1 MEAHLQSLIGFF
13 SAHPDYA
20 LAAVLASAFLESL
33 AFIGT
38 IIPGSTI
45 VFVAGVLVGLR
56 VLEPWL
62 VGAFAIAGAVL
73 GDGISFWLGHRYVDA
88 IRDAWPIR
96 RYPNLLARGQAYFAA
111 NGGRSVFLGRFIGP
125 VRAIVPI
132 VAGMS
137 NMSARHFYAMNVLSA
152 FAWAAAHLLPGMLF
166 GASLELAGAVSSRLV
181 ALVAVLVVGLWI
193 ITQLTRLTIR
203 FGWPVIKRLL
213 ARMYMRASTATSP
226 FVRAFAALVDPS
238 RRESMSLLIS
248 AALLVAGAWL
258 FLAVAEDVVTNDPL
272 VDIDRSIYL
281 SLQGLRTRWGDD
293 VMVTV
298 TQLGSAYVMIPLV
311 AAIGVWFAI
320 TRRFRTLLYWVA
332 AATFTEVLVWVLKV
346 ALARAR
352 PPTAY
357 AAIDEYSFPSGHA
370 ALGMVVFGFLAFLL
384 GHGKPGW
391 QQSAYALYAAGMAV
405 LVAFSRLYLGAHW
418 FSDVIASFGLGIAWI
433 ALLGIAY
440 IHHVRE
446 RPIRGTPVL
455 LIVLATL
462 TFVGGSYAGN
472 HHERDLARYAK
483 PATMRTLRVDAW
495 KRGEWRSLPDARA
508 EIGGEREE
516 PFSVQWIATGD
527 DIAQR
532 LITAGWERPA
542 RWRSAAT
549 LLWLLPSTPIG
560 QLPVLPK
567 LDQGEPPTL
576 TFIRALDARRRVV
589 IRLWHVADAIED
601 APSQRVP
608 LWTGIVT
615 IEQARSQW
623 GLVAVAR
630 TTPETPA
637 PEQVLAKALQG
648 EHVAVETRS
657 STKRD
662 VLLAW

>member
-1 MEAHLQSLIGFF
+1 VEGQLQSLIGFF
-13 SAHPDYA
+13 SAHPDFA
-20 LAAVLASAFLESL
+20 LAAVFSAAFLEGL
-33 AFIGT
+33 ALVGT
-38 IIPGSTI
+38 VIPGSSI
-45 VFVAGVLVGLR
+45 VFAAGVLVGLR
-56 VLEPWL
+56 VLEPWP
-62 VGAFAIAGAVL
+62 VAAFAIAGAVL
-73 GDGISFWLGHRYVDA
+73 GDGISFWIGHRYVDA
-88 IRDAWPIR
+88 IRDVWPIR
-96 RYPNLLARGQAYFAA
+96 RYPNLLARGQAYFAR
-111 NGGRSVFLGRFIGP
+111 NGGKSVFLGRFIGP

-137 NMSARHFYAMNVLSA
+137 AMSARHFYAMNVLSA

-181 ALVAVLVVGLWI
+181 ALVGVLVVGLWS
-193 ITQLTRLTIR
+193 ITQLTRLALHY
-203 FGWPVIKRLL
+203 GWPAAKQVLERVFI
-213 ARMYMRASTATSP
+213 RASAASGP
-226 FVRAFAALVDPS
+226 FARAFVAVVDPA

-272 VDIDRSIYL
+272 VDVDRSIYL

-311 AAIGVWFAI
+311 AVVGVWFAI
-320 TRRFRTLLYWVA
+320 TRRFRTLAYWVA
-332 AATFTEVLVWVLKV
+332 AATFAEVMVWVLKT

-357 AAIDEYSFPSGHA
+357 AAIDEYAFPSGHA
-370 ALGMVVFGFLAFLL
+370 ALGLVVFGFLAFLL

-391 QQSAYALYAAGMAV
+391 QQTAYALCAAGIAV

-418 FSDVIASFGLGIAWI
+418 MSDVIASFGLGIAWI

-440 IHHVRE
+440 SHHVRE
-446 RPIRGTPVL
+446 RPVRGTPVL

-462 TFVGGSYAGN
+462 TFVGGSYAAN

-483 PATMRTLRVDAW
+483 PVTMRTLRIDAW
-495 KRGEWRSLPDARA
+495 RRGEWRSLPDARA
-508 EIGGEREE
+508 EIGGGREE
-516 PFSVQWIATGD
+516 PFSVQWIAPRD

-532 LITAGWERPA
+532 LIAAGWEQPA

-567 LDQGEPPTL
+567 LDQGQPPAL
-576 TFIRALDARRRVV
+576 TFIHTLDARRRVV

-601 APSQRVP
+601 APSRRVP
-608 LWTGIVT
+608 LWAGIVT

-623 GLVAVAR
+623 GLIGVAR

-637 PEQVLAKALQG
+637 PEQVLANALQG
-648 EHVAVETRS
+648 RHVAVETRPT
-657 STKRD
+657 TKRN
-662 VLLAW
+662 VLLVW

>member
-1 MEAHLQSLIGFF
+1 
-13 SAHPDYA
+13 
-20 LAAVLASAFLESL
+20 
-33 AFIGT
+33 
-38 IIPGSTI
+38 
-45 VFVAGVLVGLR
+45 
-56 VLEPWL
+56 
-62 VGAFAIAGAVL
+62 
-73 GDGISFWLGHRYVDA
+73 
-88 IRDAWPIR
+88 
-96 RYPNLLARGQAYFAA
+96 
-111 NGGRSVFLGRFIGP
+111 
-125 VRAIVPI
+125 
-132 VAGMS
+132 
-137 NMSARHFYAMNVLSA
+137 
-152 FAWAAAHLLPGMLF
+152 MLF

-181 ALVAVLVVGLWI
+181 ALVGVLVVGLWS
-193 ITQLTRLTIR
+193 ITQLTRLAIR
-203 FGWPVIKRLL
+203 YGWPALKRVL
-213 ARMYMRASTATSP
+213 ARVFIRASAASGP
-226 FVRAFAALVDPS
+226 FARAFAALVDPA

-258 FLAVAEDVVTNDPL
+258 FLAVAEDVITNDPL
-272 VDIDRSIYL
+272 VDADRSIYL

-311 AAIGVWFAI
+311 AVVGVWFAI
-320 TRRFRTLLYWVA
+320 TRRFRTLAYWVA
-332 AATFTEVLVWVLKV
+332 AATFAEVLVWVLKV

-391 QQSAYALYAAGMAV
+391 QQTAYALCAAGIAV

-418 FSDVIASFGLGIAWI
+418 ISDVIASFGLGIAWI

-440 IHHVRE
+440 SHHVRE
-446 RPIRGTPVL
+446 RPVRGTPVL

-462 TFVGGSYAGN
+462 TFVGGSYAAN
-472 HHERDLARYAK
+472 HHDRDLARYAK
-483 PATMRTLRVDAW
+483 PVTTRTLRIDAW
-495 KRGEWRSLPDARA
+495 RRGEWRSLPDARA
-508 EIGGEREE
+508 EIGGQREE
-516 PFSVQWIATGD
+516 PFSVQWITPRD

-532 LITAGWERPA
+532 LIAVGWERPA

-567 LDQGEPPTL
+567 LDQGQPPALTL
-576 TFIRALDARRRVV
+576 IRPIDARRRVV
-589 IRLWHVADAIED
+589 IRLWHVADIIED
-601 APSQRVP
+601 MPPQRVP

-623 GLVAVAR
+623 GLIAVAR

-637 PEQVLAKALQG
+637 PEEVLANALRG
-648 EHVAVETRS
+648 EHAAVETRS
-657 STKRD
+657 STQRD
-662 VLLAW
+662 VLLVW

>member
-1 MEAHLQSLIGFF
+1 MEGQLQSLIGFF

-20 LAAVLASAFLESL
+20 LAAVFAAAFLESL
-33 AFIGT
+33 AFVGT
-38 IIPGSTI
+38 IIPGSSI
-45 VFVAGVLVGLR
+45 VFVGGVLVGLR
-56 VLEPWL
+56 VLEPWP
-62 VGAFAIAGAVL
+62 VGAFAIVGAVL

-88 IRDAWPIR
+88 IRDVWPIR

-137 NMSARHFYAMNVLSA
+137 AMSARHFYAMNVLSA
-152 FAWAAAHLLPGMLF
+152 FAWAAAHLVPGVLF
-166 GASLELAGAVSSRLV
+166 GASLELAGAVSSRLL
-181 ALVAVLVVGLWI
+181 ALVAVLVAGLWI
-193 ITQLTRLTIR
+193 ITQLTRLAIR
-203 FGWPVIKRLL
+203 FGWPVIKRVLE
-213 ARMYMRASTATSP
+213 RVYMRASAATSP

-248 AALLVAGAWL
+248 AALLVSGAWL

-272 VDIDRSIYL
+272 VDVDRSIYL

-311 AAIGVWFAI
+311 VVVGAWFAI
-320 TRRFRTLLYWVA
+320 TRRFRTLAYWIA
-332 AATFTEVLVWVLKV
+332 AATFAEVLVWMLKV

-384 GHGKPGW
+384 GHGKPVW
-391 QQSAYALYAAGMAV
+391 QQTAYALCAAGIAV

-418 FSDVIASFGLGIAWI
+418 ISDVIASFGLGIAWI

-440 IHHVRE
+440 SHHVRE
-446 RPIRGTPVL
+446 RPVRGTPVL

-462 TFVGGSYAGN
+462 TFVGGSYAAN
-472 HHERDLARYAK
+472 HHDRDLARYAK
-483 PATMRTLRVDAW
+483 PITTRTLRIDAW
-495 KRGEWRSLPDARA
+495 RRGEWRSLPDARA
-508 EIGGEREE
+508 EIGGQREE
-516 PFSVQWIATGD
+516 PFSVQWIAPRD

-532 LITAGWERPA
+532 LIAAGWEQPA
-542 RWRSAAT
+542 RWRSSAA

-567 LDQGEPPTL
+567 LDQGQPPALTL
-576 TFIRALDARRRVV
+576 IRPIDARRRVV

-601 APSQRVP
+601 APSERVP

-623 GLVAVAR
+623 GLIAVAR

-637 PEQVLAKALQG
+637 PEEELANALQG
-648 EHVAVETRS
+648 EHVAVETRP

-662 VLLAW
+662 VLLVW

>member
-13 SAHPDYA
+13 SAHPGYA
-20 LAAVLASAFLESL
+20 LAAVFAAAFLESL

-38 IIPGSTI
+38 IIPGSSI

-56 VLEPWL
+56 VLEPWP

-125 VRAIVPI
+125 VRAIVPV

-152 FAWAAAHLLPGMLF
+152 LVWAVAHLLPGMLF

-193 ITQLTRLTIR
+193 ITQLTRLAIG

-258 FLAVAEDVVTNDPL
+258 FLAVVEDVVTNDPL
-272 VDIDRSIYL
+272 VDVDRSIYL

-311 AAIGVWFAI
+311 AAVGAWFAI
-320 TRRFRTLLYWVA
+320 ARRFRTLLYWVA
-332 AATFTEVLVWVLKV
+332 AATFAEVLVWVLKV
-346 ALARAR
+346 ALGRAR

-384 GHGKPGW
+384 GRGKPGW
-391 QQSAYALYAAGMAV
+391 QQSAYALCAAGIAV

-440 IHHVRE
+440 IHNVRE
-446 RPIRGTPVL
+446 RPIRGAPVL

-508 EIGGEREE
+508 EIGGDREE
-516 PFSVQWIATGD
+516 PFSVQWIATRD

-532 LITAGWERPA
+532 LIAAGWERPA

-567 LDQGEPPTL
+567 LDEGEPPAL

-662 VLLAW
+662 LLLAW

>member
-20 LAAVLASAFLESL
+20 LAAVFAAAFLESL

-38 IIPGSTI
+38 IIPGSSI
-45 VFVAGVLVGLR
+45 VFVGGVLVGLR
-56 VLEPWL
+56 VLEPWP

-88 IRDAWPIR
+88 IRDVWPIR
-96 RYPNLLARGQAYFAA
+96 RYPNLLARGQAYFAQ

-137 NMSARHFYAMNVLSA
+137 AMSARHFYAMNVLSA
-152 FAWAAAHLLPGMLF
+152 FAWAAAHLVPGVLF
-166 GASLELAGAVSSRLV
+166 GASLELAGAVSSRLL

-193 ITQLTRLTIR
+193 ITQLTRLVIR

-213 ARMYMRASTATSP
+213 ERMYMRASTATSP

-248 AALLVAGAWL
+248 AALLVSGAWL

-272 VDIDRSIYL
+272 VDVDRSIYL

-311 AAIGVWFAI
+311 AVVGVWFAI
-320 TRRFRTLLYWVA
+320 TRRFRTLAYWLA
-332 AATFTEVLVWVLKV
+332 AATFAEVLVWVLKA

-391 QQSAYALYAAGMAV
+391 QQTAYALCAAGIAV

-418 FSDVIASFGLGIAWI
+418 FSDVIASFGLGTAWI

-440 IHHVRE
+440 SHHVRE
-446 RPIRGTPVL
+446 RPVRGAPVL

-462 TFVGGSYAGN
+462 TFVGGSYAAN
-472 HHERDLARYAK
+472 HHDRDLARYAK
-483 PATMRTLRVDAW
+483 PVTTRTLRVDAW
-495 KRGEWRSLPDARA
+495 RRGEWRSLPDARA
-508 EIGGEREE
+508 EIGGQREE
-516 PFSVQWIATGD
+516 PFSVQWIAPRD

-532 LITAGWERPA
+532 LIAAGWEQPA
-542 RWRSAAT
+542 RWRSSAT
-549 LLWLLPSTPIG
+549 LLWLLPSTPIA

-567 LDQGEPPTL
+567 LDQGQPPAL
-576 TFIRALDARRRVV
+576 TFIRAFDARRRVV
-589 IRLWHVADAIED
+589 IRLWRVADVIED
-601 APSQRVP
+601 MPPQRVP

-623 GLVAVAR
+623 GLIAVAR

-637 PEQVLAKALQG
+637 PEQVLANAVQG
-648 EHVAVETRS
+648 QHVAVETRL
-657 STKRD
+657 STKGD
-662 VLLAW
+662 ALLVW

>member
-1 MEAHLQSLIGFF
+1 VEGQLQSLIGFF

-20 LAAVLASAFLESL
+20 LAAVFAAAFLESL
-33 AFIGT
+33 AFVGT
-38 IIPGSTI
+38 IIPGSSI
-45 VFVAGVLVGLR
+45 VFVGGVLVGLR
-56 VLEPWL
+56 VLEPWP

-88 IRDAWPIR
+88 IRDVWPIR

-137 NMSARHFYAMNVLSA
+137 AMSARHFYAMNVLSA

-166 GASLELAGAVSSRLV
+166 GASLELAGAVSSRLL

-193 ITQLTRLTIR
+193 ITQLTRLAIR

-213 ARMYMRASTATSP
+213 ERMYMRASTATSP
-226 FVRAFAALVDPS
+226 FVRALTALVDPS

-248 AALLVAGAWL
+248 AGLLVAGAWL

-272 VDIDRSIYL
+272 VDVDRSVYL

-311 AAIGVWFAI
+311 VAVGVWFAI
-320 TRRFRTLLYWVA
+320 TRRLRTLLYWVA
-332 AATFTEVLVWVLKV
+332 AATFAEVLVWVLKV
-346 ALARAR
+346 ALGRAR

-391 QQSAYALYAAGMAV
+391 QQTAYALFAAGIAV

-418 FSDVIASFGLGIAWI
+418 ISDVIASFGLGIAWI

-483 PATMRTLRVDAW
+483 PETMRTLRVDAW
-495 KRGEWRSLPDARA
+495 KRGDWRSLPDARA

-516 PFSVQWIATGD
+516 PFSVQWIATRD

-532 LITAGWERPA
+532 LFAVGWERPA

-567 LDQGEPPTL
+567 LDQGQPPALTL
-576 TFIRALDARRRVV
+576 IRPIDARRRVV

-615 IEQARSQW
+615 IEQTRSQW
-623 GLVAVAR
+623 GLIAVAR

-637 PEQVLAKALQG
+637 PEQVLANALQG

-657 STKRD
+657 STDRD